1 LDGVRHRSRIDTAR
15 SSHARSPSTL
25 RLAVK
30 ALRTDFAAR
39 LRRQLPEME
48 QLYLDEL
55 MKTPDA
61 VEGLRAFLEK
71 RSPRWQ

>member
-1 LDGVRHRSRIDTAR
+1 MRA
-15 SSHARSPSTL
+15 
-25 RLAVK
+25 
-30 ALRTDFAAR
+30 DFAAR
-39 LRRQLPEME
+39 LRRQLPQME